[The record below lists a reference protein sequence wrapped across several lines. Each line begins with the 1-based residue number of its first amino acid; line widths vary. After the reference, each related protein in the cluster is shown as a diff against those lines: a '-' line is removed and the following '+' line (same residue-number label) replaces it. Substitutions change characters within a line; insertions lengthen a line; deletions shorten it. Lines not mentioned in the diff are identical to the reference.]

1 MSKNNKKS
9 KGNVQKNNHKENK
22 MLDVNNNNMDFNTD
36 LNKKL
41 PTKREL
47 KKQKK
52 QNDKILK
59 LIKDIQKSYEEIERI
74 NEYNKTHT
82 NDLVSIAEKENQK
95 QLKELELRYQKRK
108 LNYKSY
114 DFAKWL
120 ATRILLSCLFG
131 LLFFLGFNYLQTIE
145 KPEIVVKCE
154 CENYRRDAI
163 NNNTKIYT
171 IPQNQKDKNNE

>member
-1 MSKNNKKS
+1 MIMLKIYKKS

-95 QLKELELRYQKRK
+95 QLK
-108 LNYKSY
+108 SY

-171 IPQNQKDKNNE
+171 SPQNQKDKNNE